1 MSMRQFGGGG
11 VSAIKKGEFQ
21 LLEIGLKILTKKN
34 VGKAESG
41 ESE

>member
-21 LLEIGLKILTKKN
+21 LLEIGLKILTKKKYRE
-34 VGKAESG
+34 GRKWRK
-41 ESE
+41 